1 MPELPEAETIA
12 RTLAPHIEG
21 RRIVAALYLTQRV
34 YRGNPA
40 PDLAG
45 RTIVRVGRHG
55 KTVVCELDRGCLA
68 FHLGMTGQL
77 LLGSGTGPYTR
88 AVLALDDGALRFDDV
103 RQFGRLWLLDAPQ
116 ERAGPDA
123 LALAPGDLAGMLRG
137 RRGALKPLLL
147 NQKFVRGIGNIYADE
162 ILFRIRVH
170 PRRRADSLGEKVL
183 RQMHR
188 ELQRILKEAIR
199 AGGTSVRSYVDATG
213 AIGGFQN
220 LLGVYGKEGET
231 CPVCGT
237 SIQRERVGGRSS
249 FFCPL
254 CQPLAK

>member
-162 ILFRIRVH
+162 ILFRARLNPRAVAARLGSARAERLEKAIR
-170 PRRRADSLGEKVL
+170 EVL
-183 RQMHR
+183 T
-188 ELQRILKEAIR
+188 EAIA
-199 AGGTSVRSYVDATG
+199 AGGSSVSDYVDAEGKRGSFQLLHRVYRKTGQPCPSCGG
-213 AIGGFQN
+213 AIRRIVIAQRGTH
-220 LLGVYGKEGET
+220 Y
-231 CPVCGT
+231 CPRC
-237 SIQRERVGGRSS
+237 QR
-249 FFCPL
+249 F
-254 CQPLAK
+254 